1 MGRIT
6 KCGCYLVVPGFFSHE
21 RHTGGLRWWAMGRR
35 LPSFTG
41 FSKPSSCVES
51 GTEHLAKGN
60 GVVSFWL
67 TNLIAAWPR
76 RNLEPGRSIAT
87 IFVGLLFFFFRKMV
101 PIQFSRHATLT
112 ARYAFFFCWFCL
124 FVCVLFSFDQGRHT
138 KTGQLAAIKVMD
150 VTEVKQQKKNPKK
163 RETDRYVATFLFQL
177 EQIPKRP
184 IPSMAILFSLNR
196 TRRRR
201 SSWRSTSWRRY
212 AIYRFFFWTHDLPKS
227 TFYLVFTGF
236 FFDDWFA
243 VGFVVVFERSLECL
257 PSFTEFL
264 FCSNGWKSFDSVLPS
279 FSLSLIVSTGFFLPS
294 FPWNLHL
301 ESVMDLVTF

>member
-150 VTEVKQQKKNPKK
+150 VTEVKQQKNPQKK
-163 RETDRYVATFLFQL
+163 RNRPIRCDVSVSTWTNSQTTNPIDGHFVFFEQDEEEEIKLEINVLKKVRHLSFLFL
-177 EQIPKRP
+177 NSWSTKKYVL
-184 IPSMAILFSLNR
+184 PSFYWVFLWRLVHGRFRCRLWTLARVSTEFYRVFILFQWMEIVWL
-196 TRRRR
+196 
-201 SSWRSTSWRRY
+201 
-212 AIYRFFFWTHDLPKS
+212 
-227 TFYLVFTGF
+227 G
-236 FFDDWFA
+236 
-243 VGFVVVFERSLECL
+243 
-257 PSFTEFL
+257 FTEFL
-264 FCSNGWKSFDSVLPS
+264 AQFDR
-279 FSLSLIVSTGFFLPS
+279 FYRFFLPS

>member
-1 MGRIT
+1 
-6 KCGCYLVVPGFFSHE
+6 
-21 RHTGGLRWWAMGRR
+21 
-35 LPSFTG
+35 
-41 FSKPSSCVES
+41 
-51 GTEHLAKGN
+51 
-60 GVVSFWL
+60 
-67 TNLIAAWPR
+67 
-76 RNLEPGRSIAT
+76 
-87 IFVGLLFFFFRKMV
+87 MV

-124 FVCVLFSFDQGRHT
+124 FFCVLFSFDQGRHT

-212 AIYRFFFWTHDLPKS
+212 AIYRFFNSWS
-227 TFYLVFTGF
+227 TKKYV
-236 FFDDWFA
+236 
-243 VGFVVVFERSLECL
+243 L
-257 PSFTEFL
+257 PSFYWVFLWRLVRGRFRCRLWTLARVSTEFYRVFILFQWMEIVWLGFTEFL
-264 FCSNGWKSFDSVLPS
+264 AQFDR
-279 FSLSLIVSTGFFLPS
+279 FYRFFLPS

>member
-150 VTEVKQQKKNPKK
+150 VTEVKQQKNPQKK
-163 RETDRYVATFLFQL
+163 EKPTDTLRRFCFNSNKFPNDQSHRWPFCFLWTGRGGGDQVGDQRL
-177 EQIPKRP
+177 EEGT
-184 IPSMAILFSLNR
+184 PS
-196 TRRRR
+196 
-201 SSWRSTSWRRY
+201 
-212 AIYRFFFWTHDLPKS
+212 
-227 TFYLVFTGF
+227 
-236 FFDDWFA
+236 
-243 VGFVVVFERSLECL
+243 
-257 PSFTEFL
+257 
-264 FCSNGWKSFDSVLPS
+264 
-279 FSLSLIVSTGFFLPS
+279 IVSFFELMIYQKVR
-294 FPWNLHL
+294 F
-301 ESVMDLVTF
+301 T

>member
-87 IFVGLLFFFFRKMV
+87 IFVGLLFFFSENGSNPV
-101 PIQFSRHATLT
+101 LTPRHFNGAL
-112 ARYAFFFCWFCL
+112 RVFLLLILPFCL
-124 FVCVLFSFDQGRHT
+124 CLVLVRPGSPHENRSAGRHQSHGRHRGKTT
-138 KTGQLAAIKVMD
+138 KKS
-150 VTEVKQQKKNPKK
+150 PKK
-163 RETDRYVATFLFQL
+163 EKPTDTLRRFCFNLNKFPNDQSHRWPFCFLWTGRGGGDQVGDQRL
-177 EQIPKRP
+177 EEGT
-184 IPSMAILFSLNR
+184 PSIVFL
-196 TRRRR
+196 
-201 SSWRSTSWRRY
+201 
-212 AIYRFFFWTHDLPKS
+212 THDLPKS

-264 FCSNGWKSFDSVLPS
+264 FCSNGWKSYDSVLPS
-279 FSLSLIVSTGFFLPS
+279 FSLSLIVSTGFFYRV
-294 FPWNLHL
+294 FRGTCTWNRWWI
-301 ESVMDLVTF
+301 S